1 MGVVTT
7 GKRTM
12 HLNSLAG
19 LARGRRPRRP
29 EYAEAPRPGCAPPVR
44 LSVPAGMT
52 APLGCDAVAVP
63 EEFGRAM
70 AKRLPRMGCVYAD
83 GAHWWWLVPSDSDVS
98 LEWPA
103 PARYTA
109 GALVPDVPRAPALV
123 HRPEGSVP
131 YTPPIPLYL
140 ALCRVTGTT
149 PVWSRSVGAS

>member
-7 GKRTM
+7 RTM
-12 HLNSLAG
+12 HLDSLVG
-19 LARGRRPRRP
+19 LARRRHVPSSV
-29 EYAEAPRPGCAPPVR
+29 PPVR
-44 LSVPAGMT
+44 LGVPDGMT

-63 EEFGRAM
+63 EDFARAM
-70 AKRLPRMGCVYAD
+70 TRRLPRMGCVYAD
-83 GAHWWWLVPSDSDVS
+83 GAHWWWLVPSDSDVA

-109 GALVPDVPRAPALV
+109 GALVPDARRAPDLIHCPDGA
-123 HRPEGSVP
+123 VP

-149 PVWSRSVGAS
+149 PAWSRPAGTVRPQS